1 MQCYSKTAAEHFIC
15 VKAHR
20 ILVFNKEIAGLWFVF
35 RICQGDYGTHTWVGW
50 GKGFQAVSP
59 PFCLWGLI
67 THQWT
72 VSRSTDWELSGT
84 SLTRRWQ
91 YQMEK
96 LHTCSSCFHYP
107 SAGHWPS
114 TKSLRLFSL
123 PGFRFYCGT
132 CFPSH
137 PFTATPPHSP
147 SLQTLSLLK
156 SIVPSF
162 QRHLKSSKTFYAK
175 KKP

>member
-35 RICQGDYGTHTWVGW
+35 RICQGDYGTHTRVGW

-114 TKSLRLFSL
+114 TKSL
-123 PGFRFYCGT
+123 CME
-132 CFPSH
+132 
-137 PFTATPPHSP
+137 
-147 SLQTLSLLK
+147 LSLL
-156 SIVPSF
+156 SPWVWLLLW
-162 QRHLKSSKTFYAK
+162 HLLPLPPFYCNPTTLPLTPDFVLA
-175 KKP
+175 